1 MNLSHYWMQ
10 QLYEAGEFD
19 QEFTEKSFSTNLKL
33 VSRDISNHAITS
45 LIQEEIPYWNFLRL
59 LILRSLR
66 YALIT
71 GRLDPKESGLIDLA
85 CRSIGIERAGQCLRA
100 HGVKILISNFSRI
113 LSEFEE
119 NSPKRAV
126 IPDYLQKNLQFFTD
140 HLNLSETEADLFSFC
155 ILIHSEPILSRSLEL
170 MGEMNCTHVPRVIA
184 TLLNLPLEEVETAFL
199 QKNKLHQFSLVKLNL
214 NGVSD
219 ISNCFKLMHQ
229 DFGGLMCMRQ
239 DSPLEIILH
248 LMGKLKP
255 H

>member
-33 VSRDISNHAITS
+33 ISRDISNQAITS
-45 LIQEEIPYWNFLRL
+45 LIQEDIPYWIFVRL
-59 LILRSLR
+59 IILRSLKF
-66 YALIT
+66 ALVT

-85 CRSIGIERAGQCLRA
+85 CRSIGIENAGQCLRA
-100 HGVKILISNFSRI
+100 HGIKILIPNFSRI

-119 NSPKRAV
+119 KSPKTAV
-126 IPDYLQKNLQFFTD
+126 FPDYLRKNLQFFTD
-140 HLNLSETEADLFSFC
+140 HIKLSEVEAAIFGFC
-155 ILIHSEPILSRSLEL
+155 ILIQAEPILSRSLEL
-170 MGEMNCTHVPRVIA
+170 MGELNCCQIPRVIA

-199 QKNKLHQFSLVKLNL
+199 PKNKLHQFSLVKLNL

-219 ISNCFKLMHQ
+219 ISTCFNLMHQ
-229 DFGGLMCMRQ
+229 NFGKHMCTRQ

-248 LMGKLKP
+248 LMGE
-255 H
+255 

>member
-1 MNLSHYWMQ
+1 MNLSDFWMLK
-10 QLYEAGEFD
+10 LYEAGEFD
-19 QEFTEKSFSTNLKL
+19 EPYVESSFSTNLKL
-33 VSRDISNHAITS
+33 ISRDISNHAITF
-45 LIQEEIPYWNFLRL
+45 LIQEDIPYWNFVRL

-140 HLNLSETEADLFSFC
+140 QLNLSETEADLFSFC
-155 ILIHSEPILSRSLEL
+155 ILIQSEPILSRSLEL
-170 MGEMNCTHVPRVIA
+170 MGEMNCTHVPRVLA
-184 TLLNLPLEEVETAFL
+184 NLLNMPVVEVEIAFL
-199 QKNKLHQFSLVKLNL
+199 PKNKLHQFSLVKLNL

-219 ISNCFKLMHQ
+219 ISTCFKLIHQ
-229 DFGGLMCMRQ
+229 DFGQQMCMRQ
-239 DSPLEIILH
+239 SSPLEIILH
-248 LMGKLKP
+248 LFDK
-255 H
+255 